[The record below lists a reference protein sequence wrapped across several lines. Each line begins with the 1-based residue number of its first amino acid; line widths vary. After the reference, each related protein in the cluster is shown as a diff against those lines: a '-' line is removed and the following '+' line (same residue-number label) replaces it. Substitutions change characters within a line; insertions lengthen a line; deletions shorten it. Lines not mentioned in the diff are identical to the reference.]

1 MASKWRQYRPIE
13 RDEFIVAF
21 GDCSQGGDD
30 SNFVQFMSATKLD
43 FPLVYQAR
51 GVAVTMTQDLFP
63 ILEKISD
70 VTQVPPVI
78 CLERNN
84 GGQSEMQRL
93 YDLNVKNK
101 YRCFVMPVW
110 GNVGAGTEET
120 ELLGWN
126 TDRATRPKMLG
137 EWKSVFEKHLFKIYD
152 EETISQHKAFIIK
165 TSGGVSKAQAAA
177 HRHDD
182 AVMSSAGAYQL
193 FQICKPEKS
202 NIHGAIGNTPTPTWV
217 NQLPSWNSGW
227 NK

>member
-1 MASKWRQYRPIE
+1 MSNSKWRQFRPIE

-21 GDCSQGGDD
+21 GDCSQGGED
-30 SNFVQFMSATKLD
+30 SNFVQFMSQTKLD
-43 FPLVYQAR
+43 FPLVYQSR
-51 GVAVTMTQDLFP
+51 GVAVTMTQDIFP
-63 ILEKISD
+63 ILERIYD
-70 VTQVPPVI
+70 ITGIPPVI
-78 CLERNN
+78 ALERNN

-93 YDLNVKNK
+93 FDLNVKNK

-110 GNVGAGTEET
+110 GNVGVGAEDS

-152 EETISQHKAFIIK
+152 EETINQHKAFIIK
-165 TSGGVSKAQAAA
+165 NGKAQAAA

-193 FQICKPEKS
+193 FQLCKPDKIGAS
-202 NIHGAIGNTPTPTWV
+202 GAIGFTPTPSWV
-217 NQLPSWNSGW
+217 DSLPSWGGW
-227 NK
+227 KK